1 MELEWREATHQL
13 LQFAIFVSQIFKM
26 AVLTR
31 WAKSDFNLEEQDSER
46 KARRQSRGRLIGRHT
61 LANGKAFG

>member
-1 MELEWREATHQL
+1 MKGSYASASSVCH
-13 LQFAIFVSQIFKM
+13 FCFSDM

-31 WAKSDFNLEEQDSER
+31 WAKGDFNLEEQDSDR